1 MLERHYALPR
11 SADRIRALWLGSA
24 IDRYVNWLDER
35 RASTATIKQHVQ
47 ALVHF
52 NNFAAAHGVRTWED
66 LPAQVDA
73 FVTQWMSERG
83 AWCRTQR
90 ERCVVHAHARVPV
103 EQMLRLVLSGFAGT
117 VRRVTLPFLDS
128 APGFFPHL
136 SEERGMR
143 QATIHGY
150 VYNLRVF
157 EAYLQ
162 RVGVDHLPD
171 LAPPLISTFLIERAQ
186 HLSAYYGM
194 QGCRGSLRVFLRYLY
209 RQGIMPTDLSCAVP
223 RGRSYKQASIPRAIA
238 WSDVERVLD
247 AVDRRSAV
255 GKRDYALLLLLV
267 SYGLRARE
275 IAALQLDDLDW
286 KQAQLRVPTRKG
298 GHSSLYPLSATV
310 GEAIIDYL
318 RAGRPA
324 VDNRHLFLI
333 TKMPYSP
340 MYHFTVS
347 GRVASRLRTAGVRVP
362 RAGSHTLRHT
372 CVQRLVES
380 DVPFKIIGDYVGHR
394 REESTM
400 VYAKVAL
407 HRLRQ
412 LVIGD
417 AEEAL

>member
-1 MLERHYALPR
+1 M
-11 SADRIRALWLGSA
+11 DG
-24 IDRYVNWLDER
+24 
-35 RASTATIKQHVQ
+35 
-47 ALVHF
+47 
-52 NNFAAAHGVRTWED
+52 
-66 LPAQVDA
+66 
-73 FVTQWMSERG
+73 
-83 AWCRTQR
+83 
-90 ERCVVHAHARVPV
+90 
-103 EQMLRLVLSGFAGT
+103 
-117 VRRVTLPFLDS
+117 
-128 APGFFPHL
+128 
-136 SEERGMR
+136 
-143 QATIHGY
+143 
-150 VYNLRVF
+150 
-157 EAYLQ
+157 
-162 RVGVDHLPD
+162 
-171 LAPPLISTFLIERAQ
+171 
-186 HLSAYYGM
+186 
-194 QGCRGSLRVFLRYLY
+194 
-209 RQGIMPTDLSCAVP
+209 
-223 RGRSYKQASIPRAIA
+223 SYKQASIPRAIA
-238 WSDVERVLD
+238 WSDVERVLG

-324 VDNRHLFLI
+324 VDNRHLFLT

-347 GRVASRLRTAGVRVP
+347 GQVASRLRAAGVRVP

-394 REESTM
+394 REQSTM
-400 VYAKVAL
+400 VYGKVAL